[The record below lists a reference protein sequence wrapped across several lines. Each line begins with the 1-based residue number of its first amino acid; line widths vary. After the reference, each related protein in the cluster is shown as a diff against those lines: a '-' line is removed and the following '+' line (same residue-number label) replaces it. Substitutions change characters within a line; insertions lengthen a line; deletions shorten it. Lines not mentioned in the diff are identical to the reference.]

1 MSREVN
7 AGTRSMH
14 TGQLIENR
22 HRDPEFGV
30 IKLKAVDEV
39 LAAQLPPLRLPTM
52 GDEARAA
59 FRAVLAYEK
68 PPANGS
74 LVDFLALAE
83 ARGFAAHPCDWIPD
97 FDWKYAGRHP
107 ELYQPW
113 VDWLSE
119 NGFTKFH
126 SGNTITP
133 ENYRRFAPSQ
143 RGDPV
148 KQLIRAG
155 QDDDFA
161 QIREIAK
168 ANPVSVRIELASS
181 IYAWGSF
188 DGCYPWQVPL
198 LEFFLRDPADKPRM
212 IAKTKL
218 EKMGQFTT
226 AAAYAQIIAEHL
238 MVTADRVSW
247 KVPPDNP
254 TGFLYREFAC
264 VTFEALADALGLT
277 SAQLA
282 VRADLIDFKMSNF
295 SMAAGSADPQAR
307 AILAARAL
315 DLGMGGES
323 IPLGWFRGAEPGL
336 WRRGLEAMKLSPYVN
351 SVQEYL
357 GLQTGTMKPA
367 EMREWREFDFMRKS
381 VEAQLTKGA
390 LPVNIQ
396 YDPLRYLG
404 KIVDKE
410 AARMVIDEAIAIGMK
425 PDNPRLSM
433 LRFNLAL

>member
-1 MSREVN
+1 
-7 AGTRSMH
+7 MH
-14 TGQLIENR
+14 IGQLIENR
-22 HRDPEFGV
+22 HRDREFGT
-30 IKLKAVDEV
+30 IKIKAVDEA
-39 LAAQLPPLRLPTM
+39 LAAQLPALRLPVM

-59 FRAVLAYEK
+59 FRAILAHEK

-83 ARGFAAHPCDWIPD
+83 ARGFSAHPCDWIPD
-97 FDWKYAGRHP
+97 YDWKYAGRHP

-119 NGFTKFH
+119 HGITKYH

-148 KQLIRAG
+148 KKLIRAG
-155 QDDDFA
+155 RDDDFA
-161 QIREIAK
+161 QIRAIAE
-168 ANPVSVRIELASS
+168 ANPASVRAELASS

-198 LEFFLRDPADKPRM
+198 LEYFLRDPSDKPRM
-212 IAKTKL
+212 IAQTKL

-226 AAAYAQIIAEHL
+226 AEAYARVIAEHL
-238 MVTADRVSW
+238 NVTADRVTW
-247 KVPPDNP
+247 KAAPDNP
-254 TGFLYREFAC
+254 MGFLFREFAC
-264 VTFEALADALGLT
+264 VTFAALADALGLS

-282 VRADLIDFKMSNF
+282 ERADLTDFKMSNF
-295 SMAAGSADPQAR
+295 SMAAGSADPEAR

-323 IPLGWFRGAEPGL
+323 IPLGWFKGAEPSL

-351 SVQEYL
+351 SVQDYL
-357 GLQTGTMKPA
+357 GLQTGTMTTA
-367 EMREWREFDFMRKS
+367 EMREWREFDFMRNS
-381 VEAQLTKGA
+381 VVAQLTRGK
-390 LPVNIQ
+390 LPVNKQ

-404 KIVDKE
+404 KIVNKE
-410 AARMVIDEAIAIGMK
+410 AAQQVIDEALALGME
-425 PDNPRLSM
+425 PDNPRLTM

>member
-1 MSREVN
+1 ML
-7 AGTRSMH
+7 

-22 HRDPEFGV
+22 HRHREFGT
-30 IKLKAVDEV
+30 IKLKAVDET
-39 LAAQLPPLRLPTM
+39 LAGQLPKLRLPTM
-52 GDEARAA
+52 GEEARAA

-68 PPANGS
+68 PSANGS

-97 FDWKYAGRHP
+97 YDWKYAGRHP

-119 NGFTKFH
+119 QGFTKFH

-143 RGDPV
+143 RDDPV
-148 KQLIRAG
+148 KKLIREG
-155 QDDDFA
+155 RGDDFS
-161 QIREIAK
+161 QIRAIAE
-168 ANPVSVRIELASS
+168 ANPVSVRVELASS
-181 IYAWGSF
+181 IHAWGSF

-198 LEFFLRDPADKPRM
+198 LEYFLRDPSDKPRM

-218 EKMGQFTT
+218 DKMGEFTT
-226 AAAYAQIIAEHL
+226 VEAYARVIAGHL
-238 MVTADRVSW
+238 KVTSDRVSW

-254 TGFLYREFAC
+254 MGFLFREFAC
-264 VTFEALADALGLT
+264 VTFQALADALGLT
-277 SAQLA
+277 GAQLA
-282 VRADLIDFKMSNF
+282 ERADLQDFETSSF
-295 SMAAGSADPQAR
+295 SMAAGSADPEAR

-323 IPLGWFRGAEPGL
+323 IPLVWFKGVESSL

-351 SVQEYL
+351 SVQDYL
-357 GLQTGTMKPA
+357 GLQTGTMTPA
-367 EMREWREFDFMRKS
+367 ELCEWREFDFMRKL
-381 VEAQLTKGA
+381 VVAQLTKGA

-396 YDPLRYLG
+396 YDPLRYLA
-404 KIVDKE
+404 KIVNKE
-410 AARMVIDEAIAIGMK
+410 AAQIVLEEALSLGMK
-425 PDNPRLSM
+425 PDNPRLTM
-433 LRFNLAL
+433 LHFNLAL